1 MIDINIFDA
10 IKSFIDKV
18 FAVPIS
24 FLDLAIE
31 KLGGFG
37 TIIAQGL
44 NVSSYLSIF
53 GDLPKE
59 WQMVVTS
66 LMASMVLFMSLFL
79 VIALM
84 RMYNAVK
91 TSVKWW

>member
-1 MIDINIFDA
+1 MGVYEA
-10 IKSFIDKV
+10 IKSFIDKI
-18 FAVPIS
+18 FSVPIS

-31 KLGGFG
+31 KLGGIG
-37 TIIAQGL
+37 KVMGQGL

-66 LMASMVLFMSLFL
+66 IMASMVLFISLFL
-79 VIALM
+79 VVVVM
-84 RMYNAVK
+84 RIYYAVK
-91 TSVKWW
+91 EGVKWW